1 MIGTEEAVQ
10 EAQKELEELIKSL
23 VRLQMTF
30 EHRRMRGGQGEVF
43 IQMHDLLKYSWVTGQ
58 RCRG

>member
-30 EHRRMRGGQGEVF
+30 KHRMMRSDKVRF
-43 IQMHDLLKYSWVTGQ
+43 SY
-58 RCRG
+58 RCLIY

>member
-30 EHRRMRGGQGEVF
+30 EHGMMRSDKVRF
-43 IQMHDLLKYSWVTGQ
+43 SY
-58 RCRG
+58 RCLIY

>member
-23 VRLQMTF
+23 VRLAMATP
-30 EHRRMRGGQGEVF
+30 GQGRE
-43 IQMHDLLKYSWVTGQ
+43 DLALPT
-58 RCRG
+58 